1 MRYLRYIAIVLASS
15 LLTAYTVLWF
25 AAPTTVESP
34 HSVIRPPLKVEQQD
48 GQLLI
53 WGGWETKK
61 GYVALGTNA
70 VEIRC
75 DQASAR
81 CTEAYASILH
91 HTEGEDIEAQAFSYV
106 VQTWTEAQIQA
117 LAGQS
122 MGCLDRRLL
131 VDLTTKQARLEWSPG
146 SEAGCEGDTGY
157 AILSGD
163 PL

>member
-1 MRYLRYIAIVLASS
+1 MRYLRYLAVALASALIS
-15 LLTAYTVLWF
+15 VYTALWF
-25 AAPTTVESP
+25 ATPTTAESP
-34 HSVIRPPLKVEQQD
+34 HPVIRPPLKVEQQD

-61 GYVALGTNA
+61 GYIAPGTNA
-70 VEIRC
+70 IEIRC
-75 DQASAR
+75 DRASAR

-91 HTEGEDIEAQAFSYV
+91 HTEGEDIEAQVFNYV

-117 LAGQS
+117 VAGQS
-122 MGCLDRRLL
+122 MGCSDRRLL
-131 VDLTTKQARLEWSPG
+131 VDLTTKQARLEWSPS

-157 AILSGD
+157 ATLSGD